1 MSRVSET
8 TTPLSSAENAQGG
21 KDIVGLQNEINR
33 LNGGTGNDLITTA
46 TPEAGGSAGTSD
58 IIDGGNGNDTIA
70 TYGGDD
76 SVTGGIGNDILLGNT
91 GDDTLMGEDGND
103 TLLGGQGNDSVSGGS
118 GNDIL
123 SGDVGDDTLSGGDGN
138 DLLFGGQGADSLAGD
153 AGDDTLLGGQGSDT
167 LVGGS
172 GNDFM
177 AGDQGADVLT
187 GGEGNDTFAF
197 LGYGKTESAAALG
210 EDTITDFTTGSDKIA
225 LDRALFSAIGDT
237 LEAAEFEKAAQVNG
251 ASEAKMI
258 YNTQTGQLV
267 YNPTTAEGDEVVIAT
282 LTGNPDL
289 NFGDFELF

>member
-21 KDIVGLQNEINR
+21 QDIVGLQSEINR
-33 LNGGTGNDLITTA
+33 LNGSVASDLITTA
-46 TPEAGGSAGTSD
+46 PLGSLGSAGTND
-58 IIDGGNGNDTIA
+58 AVDGGDNNDTIVS
-70 TYGGDD
+70 YGGDD
-76 SVTGGIGNDILLGNT
+76 SIAGGDGNDLLYGNT
-91 GDDTLMGEDGND
+91 GNDTLLGDDGND
-103 TLLGGQGNDSVSGGS
+103 TLLGGKDNDSLSGGS

-123 SGDVGDDTLSGGDGN
+123 SGDEGDDTVFGGDGN
-138 DLLFGGQGADSLAGD
+138 DILFGGQGADSLVGD
-153 AGDDTLLGGQGSDT
+153 AGNDTLLGGQGSDT
-167 LVGGS
+167 VVGGS

-177 AGDQGADVLT
+177 SGDKGADVLT

-197 LGYGKTESAAALG
+197 LGYGNTDSKTLG
-210 EDTITDFTTGSDKIA
+210 EDTITDFATGADKIV

-251 ASEAKMI
+251 ASAAKLL
-258 YNTQTGQLV
+258 YNAQTGKLV

-282 LTGNPDL
+282 LGGNPDV